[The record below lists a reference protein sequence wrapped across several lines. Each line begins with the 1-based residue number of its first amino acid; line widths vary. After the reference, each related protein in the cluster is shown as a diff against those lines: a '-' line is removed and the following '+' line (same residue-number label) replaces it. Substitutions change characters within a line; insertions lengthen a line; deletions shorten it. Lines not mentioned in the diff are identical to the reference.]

1 MKKKTLALNA
11 VLNGFRSV
19 LNLLFPIITFPYV
32 SRVLSM
38 NGMGIYSFSMNY
50 INYFTLIAG
59 LGVATYAVR
68 EGAKYRDDRVKIG
81 KFASQVFTINIY
93 ATIFSYALL
102 FLSLFIFSNLHVYSL
117 AILIFSIQILFNTIG
132 TEWIYT
138 IYEDYAYITIRSILF
153 KVISLVLIFIFVK
166 TPGDYIW
173 YASITVFATVG
184 SNILNFLHARS
195 FSDIHLVRNPLWRKH
210 ITPILIIF
218 ASSAAVTIYVSSDTT
233 ILGILRDE
241 RAVGIYSIAI
251 KIYSVSQS
259 LLSALLIVAIPR
271 LAMLFGK
278 NKLREFHHVLER
290 LINTLLI
297 ATLPATVG
305 LIMMSKEMVLFVAS
319 SKYLAATN
327 SLRIISFAIIFSIF
341 SWIFSQC
348 VLMPAKREKA
358 ILKNT
363 LITAVVNVILNLIL
377 IPIWSYNG
385 AALSTVIAEFMVMTM
400 NGWSCRDIIK
410 NIVISK
416 RVEKNISTSLLGC
429 LGIVIVCLICK
440 FIFPTLIVRT
450 VASILLSMI
459 VYVLML
465 IVLKNDLILETI
477 YKVRKNRRFFS

>member
-1 MKKKTLALNA
+1 MKKNTLALNA

-81 KFASQVFTINIY
+81 KFVSQVFTINIY
-93 ATIFSYALL
+93 ATIFSYVLL

-153 KVISLVLIFIFVK
+153 KVISLVLIFIFVR

-278 NKLREFHHVLER
+278 KKLREFHNVLER

-385 AALSTVIAEFMVMTM
+385 TALSTVIAEFMAMAM

>member
-1 MKKKTLALNA
+1 MKKNTLALNA

-81 KFASQVFTINIY
+81 KFVSQVFTINIY
-93 ATIFSYALL
+93 ATIFSYVLL

-153 KVISLVLIFIFVK
+153 KVISLVLIFIFVR

-278 NKLREFHHVLER
+278 KKLREFHNVLER

-385 AALSTVIAEFMVMTM
+385 TALSTVIAEFMAMVM

>member
-1 MKKKTLALNA
+1 MKKNTLALNA

-81 KFASQVFTINIY
+81 KFVSQVFTINIY
-93 ATIFSYALL
+93 ATIFSYVLL

-153 KVISLVLIFIFVK
+153 KVISLILIFIFVR

-278 NKLREFHHVLER
+278 KKLREFHNVLER

-385 AALSTVIAEFMVMTM
+385 TALSTVIAEFMAMAM